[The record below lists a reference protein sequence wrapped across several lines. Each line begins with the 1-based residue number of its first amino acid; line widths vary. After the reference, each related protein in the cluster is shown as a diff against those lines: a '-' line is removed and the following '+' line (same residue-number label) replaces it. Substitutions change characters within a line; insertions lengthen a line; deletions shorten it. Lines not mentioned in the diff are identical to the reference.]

1 MQIIPA
7 VLANSEADYIRDLSR
22 LERTNLFKWV
32 HIDFMDNKFVLN
44 KSIDPTATAKYP
56 VSLKKEAHLMVQ
68 HPKSWI
74 DQLARAGFKR
84 VLFHLESEDDQDE
97 CIDCAKKNGLE
108 VGLVLKHETPLD
120 NLVPYIAKIDRA
132 LLMSVVPG
140 FQGQPFIEGV
150 LQKISNFKS
159 KNWPVKVGVDGAVRD
174 TNIIQLVNAGVDY
187 VIAGSF
193 LLKGDI
199 DENLEKLWEALRQA
213 QGKIK

>member
-7 VLANSEADYIRDLSR
+7 VLANSETDYLRDISR
-22 LERTNLFKWV
+22 LEKTSLFEWV

-44 KSIDPTATAKYP
+44 KSIDPTATAKYT

-74 DQLARAGFKR
+74 DQLAEAGFKR

-108 VGLVLKHETPLD
+108 IGLVLKHETPLD

-140 FQGQPFIEGV
+140 FQGQLFIEGV
-150 LQKISNFKS
+150 LQKIRDIKS

-174 TNIIQLVNAGVDY
+174 TNIKQLVDAGVDY
-187 VIAGSF
+187 VVVGSF
-193 LLKGDI
+193 LLQGDV
-199 DENLEKLWEALRQA
+199 DENLDRLWEAAR
-213 QGKIK
+213 